1 MILMEPEQ
9 TPYDWRFSFLGVPVR
24 VHPWF
29 WLVSA
34 LLSWGFAELG
44 IQYVFLAMMC
54 VFVSILIHEMGHV
67 MVGRV
72 FGSDGHIVLYSFGG
86 LAVGSSQVP
95 GRWQRVAVFL
105 AGPAAQLVLL
115 YLPIRLAVYYRLI
128 EAPSLAVRVA
138 IYEML
143 FINLVWALVN
153 LLPVWPLD
161 GGQATREILTWVN
174 RQEGVRWAM
183 VLSLVISAI
192 IAINSLI
199 VSTGGKSFIPFM
211 DFGGMWSTLLFGM
224 LAYQSWLE
232 LQQLGRQDR
241 WDRTPWER

>member
-1 MILMEPEQ
+1 MILMEPEY
-9 TPYDWRFSFLGVPVR
+9 TSYDLHFSFLGVPVR

-34 LLSWGFAELG
+34 LLSWGWAEFG
-44 IQYVFLAMMC
+44 IQYVLISIVC

-67 MVGRV
+67 MVGRL

-86 LAVGSSQVP
+86 LAIGSNQLP
-95 GRWQRVAVFL
+95 GRWQRVAVSL

-115 YLPIRLAVYYRLI
+115 YLPIKLAVSLDLI
-128 EAPSLAVRVA
+128 EAPSMPVRVA
-138 IYEML
+138 IGAML

-161 GGQATREILTWVN
+161 GGQATREILTGVN
-174 RQEGVRWAM
+174 RQQGVRWAL
-183 VLSLVISAI
+183 VLSLVTSAV
-192 IAINSLI
+192 IAIHSFV
-199 VSTGGKSFIPFM
+199 VSTGSKPFLPFLN
-211 DFGGMWSTLLFGM
+211 FGGMWSTLLFGM